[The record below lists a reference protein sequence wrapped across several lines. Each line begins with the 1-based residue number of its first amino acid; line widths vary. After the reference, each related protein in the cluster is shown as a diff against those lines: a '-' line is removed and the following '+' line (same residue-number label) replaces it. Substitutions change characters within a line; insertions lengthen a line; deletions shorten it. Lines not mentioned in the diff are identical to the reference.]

1 MDQKRLKAAKKSREY
16 TVKKISKKSKEEIYT
31 LLNWQNDMTFNRINQ
46 LDLGPNTK
54 AELIKIIKDHEYTDR
69 VIVDA
74 LFRKSEKEK

>member
-1 MDQKRLKAAKKSREY
+1 MDQKQLKAAKKSREY

-46 LDLGPNTK
+46 LDLGPNTN